1 MGAGDNFRLIILFF
15 HFTKKIFNYNRILIM
30 VVAVNFDNDG
40 IKTFFQLSLVEKK
53 MDSFVVQSPR
63 IQFQME
69 TL

>member
-53 MDSFVVQSPR
+53 NGLFCCSVA
-63 IQFQME
+63 
-69 TL
+69 